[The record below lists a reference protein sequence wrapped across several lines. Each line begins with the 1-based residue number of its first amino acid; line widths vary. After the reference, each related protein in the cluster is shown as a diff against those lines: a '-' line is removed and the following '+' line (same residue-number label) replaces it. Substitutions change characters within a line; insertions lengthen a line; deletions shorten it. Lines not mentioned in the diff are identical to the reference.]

1 MMMMNTK
8 LGLLFSPLVTISLC
22 DYTYLTTRG

>member
-8 LGLLFSPLVTISLC
+8 LRVVLIN
-22 DYTYLTTRG
+22 